1 MLSNE
6 SDLIRESQEGGNEA
20 FGELYDEYIQKIYK
34 FVYFKTHHKEVAEN
48 LTSKAFIKAF
58 EKIKSYDSRKAS
70 FSTWLYGIAR
80 NTVIDYYR
88 TKKLN
93 INVEDVW
100 DLPAKNGLLEDVDN
114 RMKLEE
120 VGKHL
125 KTLDV
130 GQREIII
137 MRVWDDLS
145 YKEIAQIIGKSE
157 ANCRMM
163 YMRAVGKLKESV
175 PFAVYIALLLN
186 NLKN

>member
-1 MLSNE
+1 M
-6 SDLIRESQEGGNEA
+6 
-20 FGELYDEYIQKIYK
+20 
-34 FVYFKTHHKEVAEN
+34 
-48 LTSKAFIKAF
+48 
-58 EKIKSYDSRKAS
+58 
-70 FSTWLYGIAR
+70 
-80 NTVIDYYR
+80 IDYYR

-145 YKEIAQIIGKSE
+145 YKEIAQIMNKSE

-163 YMRAVGKLKESV
+163 YMRAVGKLKENV
-175 PFAVYIALLLN
+175 PFAVYVALLLN